1 MTEKEIYDSLIK
13 AGLTPEG
20 AAGLMGNLQAESGL
34 RPNNLQNS
42 FNKKLNI
49 TDEEYTQLVDG
60 GNYPDFVTDKAG
72 YGLAQWTF
80 RTRKAALL
88 AMAKQQ
94 GVSIGD
100 GQMQIAFLLT
110 ELAGYGELWAILQT
124 TTDIDK
130 AADLVLTR
138 YEKPADQGESVKRTR
153 RGYAHEIYSRCSGK
167 GNIVSSGSAATKPA
181 GADSPLVTV
190 TDWTTKHSGKRTQK
204 ITKITI
210 HHMAGVMSADQCMRY
225 HRTAAVKASA
235 NYYIG
240 KSGEIG
246 QAVRESDRAWTS
258 SSSWNDNRAVTI
270 EVSNSKTGEPWEI
283 SGKAY
288 ASLIALCADIC
299 KRNDIKEVR
308 YTGTKEGSLTE
319 HRMFASTACPGTTIH
334 NMLVS
339 GAIEND
345 INGFLKGTAAAET
358 PATLHAA
365 GLVRVLIDDLNV
377 RRGPGTNYDKAGK
390 CPPGV
395 YTITEVKAGK
405 GSTQGWGKLKSG
417 IGWISMDYVTNP

>member
-1 MTEKEIYDSLIK
+1 MTEKEIYDRLIS

-34 RPNNLQNS
+34 KFNNLQNS

-49 TDEEYTQLVDG
+49 TDEEYTALVDG
-60 GNYPDFVTDKAG
+60 GNYPDFVNDKAG

-80 RTRKAALL
+80 YTRKQALL
-88 AMAKQQ
+88 NMAKQHR
-94 GVSIGD
+94 VSIANPE
-100 GQMQIAFLLT
+100 MQIAFLLT
-110 ELAGYGELWAILQT
+110 ELVGYGELWAILQT

-130 AADLVLTR
+130 ASDLVLTR
-138 YEKPADQGESVKRTR
+138 YEKPADQSDKVKQTR
-153 RGYAHEIYSRCSGK
+153 RGYAHAIYDRCAGK
-167 GNIVSSGSAATKPA
+167 TSTTQTAKQNSSE
-181 GADSPLVTV
+181 ADSTLVTV
-190 TDWTTKHSGKRTQK
+190 TDWTTKHSGKRTQG
-204 ITKITI
+204 ISKITI
-210 HHMAGVMSADQCMRY
+210 HHMAGVMSAEQCMRY
-225 HRTAAVKASA
+225 HRTANVQASA

-246 QAVRESDRAWTS
+246 QSVHESDRAWTS
-258 SSSWNDNRAVTI
+258 SSNWNDQRAVTI

-299 KRNDIKEVR
+299 KRNGIESVH
-308 YTGTKEGSLTE
+308 YTGAKDGSLTE
-319 HRMFASTACPGTTIH
+319 HRMFSSTACPGTTIH

-345 INGFLKGTAAAET
+345 INGFLKGTAASET
-358 PATLHAA
+358 PASLHAA
-365 GLVRVLIDDLNV
+365 GLVRVLIPDLNV
-377 RRGPGTNYDKAGK
+377 RKGPGTNYAKAGK

-395 YTITEVKAGK
+395 YTIVEKQSGQ
-405 GSTQGWGKLKSG
+405 GSTSGWGKLKSG
-417 IGWISMDYVTNP
+417 IGWISLDYTTNP